1 MRHIEGLGTRLK
13 FSHTHT
19 HTHTPP
25 SYPWFQSLGLRWYG
39 LPAVSSM
46 MLDVGGLEFTGIPFN
61 GWYMVTEVGRDL
73 GDADRYNMLK
83 ASGCGGV
90 VYR

>member
-1 MRHIEGLGTRLK
+1 
-13 FSHTHT
+13 
-19 HTHTPP
+19 
-25 SYPWFQSLGLRWYG
+25 
-39 LPAVSSM
+39 M

>member
-1 MRHIEGLGTRLK
+1 
-13 FSHTHT
+13 
-19 HTHTPP
+19 
-25 SYPWFQSLGLRWYG
+25 
-39 LPAVSSM
+39 M

-83 ASGCGGV
+83 VSVLFV
-90 VYR
+90 VDAISCRV